1 MVSDVDFNFK
11 WYKPSVGTPIV
22 SVADYGITFNK
33 AAAEEMGN
41 PERIQIG
48 FDENLKLIGVK
59 PVHNADEEDKDSLP
73 FAGRERNGFTR
84 VNSKDFI
91 RFITRFCPEL
101 KFDRAIRCL
110 ARWDEQS
117 RILIVDLNNP
127 IEGQAADGEGQDSE

>member
-1 MVSDVDFNFK
+1 MGDVEINFK

-22 SVADYGITFNK
+22 SVAEYGITFNR
-33 AAAEEMGN
+33 AAAEELGN

-48 FDENLKLIGVK
+48 FDTDLKLIGVR
-59 PVHNADEEDKDSLP
+59 PVNNTGEKEDDSFP

-101 KFDRAIRCL
+101 KLDRAIRCL
-110 ARWDEQS
+110 ARWDEQLGV
-117 RILIVDLNNP
+117 LIVDLNNP
-127 IEGQAADGEGQDSE
+127 VEGQSPDGED

>member
-1 MVSDVDFNFK
+1 VVSDVNYSFK

-22 SVADYGITFNK
+22 SVADYGITFNR

-48 FDENLKLIGVK
+48 FDENLRLIGVK
-59 PVHNADEEDKDSLP
+59 PIHDSGEEDKDSLP

-91 RFITRFCPEL
+91 RFITRFCPDL

-110 ARWDEQS
+110 ARWDEQLG
-117 RILIVDLNNP
+117 ILIVDLNNP
-127 IEGQAADGEGQDSE
+127 VEGHAADGDDQDSE